1 MKLIRVDDR
10 SFLYKD
16 PLSKKAER
24 SVFEVC
30 DQKIDVR
37 TSRYIAEKAFESISK
52 NKSTRFKL
60 GNQSYK
66 IIKVREVSLFWQVI
80 ARFFSILHLDIGT
93 GKARYQVVPARTA
106 KDVLPPL
113 KKVDPYIKGQ
123 SLNSFTK
130 IGELAFQSYETH
142 FRSKDGFQIEDADFR
157 VILKG
162 TGLSLVPKNDPKAND
177 LKAVQLFSSLMKEKM
192 GEEKFNDISYLYG
205 IDWDKTK
212 SLTAEHIY
220 RMNIGSLDNEDLIPD
235 KDERKKAYTGRKIRQ
250 PMDGVYATADRNE
263 YKPWIDQQELMQ
275 SFSELVKVSDLNG
288 YHEVLSHVISRK
300 HLARKT
306 SSGYKVGTL
315 IPTPLFDKEGKVIK
329 GSFSY
334 YRVTSCISNRY
345 NYSYTLEPANP
356 KENLPTIKLCRNT
369 PTTSASQDAYFAQIS
384 DFNYF
389 NSPGRLGLNLLE
401 NSEKPFFDQRSI
413 PLWVGYLELAKKG
426 GAPAQKLKALKNAVD
441 ALEKEERKKATPLT
455 VKQILQKHDAL
466 LLETMKKLEEKKGGE
481 KTVVYQTL
489 RGWIKKYLVEKCEE
503 DESDRKK
510 FKKLLE
516 DPIFTPDLR
525 SEKLKRKLL
534 KDLVAP
540 MKEIPL
546 FIDKFQGFL
555 SNKEIDQLINSLE
568 GLAKKR
574 GEDIG
579 SKTATDLHFSGHS
592 LGGAVAATLAT
603 HYLAD
608 SGRMLLPG
616 RNLQIFCFD
625 DPKINEDDN
634 TVFKDWVINHH
645 ELFHSLGANKVK
657 ITRRH
662 ESSDFLPLAGEEHL
676 GSVFSL
682 EEEEKLKKGLDF
694 DGKIMTK
701 LSGVNKYLK
710 AAWMVHCTRF
720 GLSTWRPAFNETGGE
735 VNDEGKLQKNEV
747 GHKEQVFDVAQQGY
761 FNNRDKVKVYP
772 TKGLNEK
779 KFKEKLTKVDW
790 KISCLARMYFK
801 ETRRKLPDPLTKWIT
816 KLIFLD
822 PKKGHFPEEKSLTPL
837 GNFVVKRHP

>member
-16 PLSKKAER
+16 PLNKKATR
-24 SVFEVC
+24 AVFEVC
-30 DQKIDVR
+30 DQTLDVR

-66 IIKVREVSLFWQVI
+66 VIKVREVSLFWQVI
-80 ARFFSILHLDIGT
+80 ARFFSMLHLDIGT
-93 GKARYQVVPARTA
+93 GKARYQIVPAKMAR
-106 KDVLPPL
+106 DVLPHL
-113 KKVDPYIKGQ
+113 KKSDPFIKGQ
-123 SLNSFTK
+123 SLTSFTK
-130 IGELAFQSYETH
+130 MGELAFQSYETH
-142 FRSKDGFQIEDADFR
+142 FRAKDGFKIEDADFR

-162 TGLSLVPKNDPKAND
+162 TGLSLVPKDDPKAND
-177 LKAVQLFSSLMKEKM
+177 LEAVKLFSSLMKEKM
-192 GEEKFNDISYLYG
+192 GEQKFKDVSYLYG
-205 IDWDKTK
+205 INWNNTK

-220 RMNIGSLDNEDLIPD
+220 RMNIGSLDREDSIPD
-235 KDERKKAYTGRKIRQ
+235 KEERKKAYTGRKIRQ

-263 YKPWIDQQELMQ
+263 YKSWIDQQELMQ
-275 SFSELVKVSDLNG
+275 SFSELVKASDSTA
-288 YHEVLSHVISRK
+288 YYEVLSHVVARK
-300 HLARKT
+300 HLARK
-306 SSGYKVGTL
+306 SPSGYKVGTL
-315 IPTPLFDKEGKVIK
+315 IPTPLFDKDEKAVK
-329 GSFSY
+329 DRFSY

-356 KENLPTIKLCRNT
+356 KDNLPTIKLCRNT
-369 PTTSASQDAYFAQIS
+369 PTTSASQDAAFAMIN

-426 GAPAQKLKALKNAVD
+426 RGSTEKLEALKKGID
-441 ALEKEERKKATPLT
+441 ALEKEERRKATPLT
-455 VKQILQKHDAL
+455 MKQILQKHDAL
-466 LLETMKKLEEKKGGE
+466 LLETMKRLEGEKGGE
-481 KTVVYQTL
+481 KTIVYQTL

-503 DESDRKK
+503 DLSDRKK
-510 FKKLLE
+510 FEELLK
-516 DPIFTPDLR
+516 DPSFTPDLR
-525 SEKLKRKLL
+525 SEGLKRRLL
-534 KDLVAP
+534 KDLVSP
-540 MKEIPL
+540 MKEMPL
-546 FIDKFQGFL
+546 FIDKFKGFL
-555 SNKEIDQLINSLE
+555 KEQKIDQLINALE
-568 GLAKKR
+568 SLAKNR

-608 SGRMLLPG
+608 ADRMLLPG
-616 RNLQIFCFD
+616 KSLQVFCFD

-634 TVFKDWVINHH
+634 SVFKDWVINHH

-676 GSVFSL
+676 GSVFSH

-701 LSGVNKYLK
+701 LLGVNKYLK
-710 AAWMVHCTRF
+710 AAWMVHATRF
-720 GLSTWRPAFNETGGE
+720 GLSTWRPAFDETGEE
-735 VNDEGKLQKNEV
+735 VESEGKTQKNQV

-761 FNNRDKVKVYP
+761 FDNRDKVKVYSSR
-772 TKGLNEK
+772 GLDEK
-779 KFKEKLTKVDW
+779 TFKAKLTKVDW

-801 ETRRKLPDPLTKWIT
+801 ETRRKLPDLFSKWIT

-822 PKKGHFPEEKSLTPL
+822 PKKGHIPEETALTPL
-837 GNFVVKRHP
+837 GNLVVKYK